1 MLNVQ
6 HSIIIKRKN
15 TSESIISKNYIT
27 LFSSAKALCE
37 EEDDPEGMRE
47 SKCDYSAA
55 EILKFLDNN
64 SLN

>member
-6 HSIIIKRKN
+6 HSIIIKKH
-15 TSESIISKNYIT
+15 TSESIISKNDIT

-37 EEDDPEGMRE
+37 EEDDPKGMRE

-55 EILKFLDNN
+55 EILQFLDNN